1 MQQQPTPEAARPPS
15 RSTSRPNSRQGE
27 RMAKTDLGQELMSLA
42 GSLTEE
48 QVAEF
53 KECFSLFDRDGDGT
67 VDTAELGTVMKSLGQ
82 RMSEAEL
89 AQMISE
95 VDVDGSGTVDFA
107 EFLGLM
113 ARQMKDHES
122 DKALHSAFA
131 IFDSDGT
138 GRIKVAHVR
147 YVLINL
153 CDQMSVG
160 DVDGLLDE
168 VTSSYDGFID
178 FNQFMRIFEQIQAAR
193 PSTPARAAFQA

>member
-1 MQQQPTPEAARPPS
+1 
-15 RSTSRPNSRQGE
+15 
-27 RMAKTDLGQELMSLA
+27 MSLA
-42 GSLTEE
+42 ASLTEE

-82 RMSEAEL
+82 RMSEEEL
-89 AQMISE
+89 QQMISE

-131 IFDSDGT
+131 IFDTEGT

-153 CDQMSVG
+153 CDQMSVI
-160 DVDGLLDE
+160 DVDTLLDE
-168 VTSSYDGFID
+168 VASSYDGFID
-178 FNQFMRIFEQIQAAR
+178 FNQFMRIFEQAQHGR
-193 PSTPARAAFQA
+193 STPPTGTRSAFN